1 MKKIYL
7 AILVIILLVAVL
19 YLKISLTEYFQNEKV
34 DILSMAKN
42 LGIDMR
48 QCKSK
53 LQAVEKENSELIK
66 KGTQIMNSKAGLNIN
81 NISKFN
87 IQSDAMNDLIKC
99 VTKTNNL

>member
-19 YLKISLTEYFQNEKV
+19 CLKISLTEYFQNEKV